1 MVLDGDIDAEWIESM
16 NAVMDDNRVLTLTTN
31 ERIPLT
37 KSMKLLLE
45 ISHLRNASPA
55 TASRAGCVFL
65 NESDKGWRPCEAMW
79 VETMG
84 DFKTQTILE
93 QTILEQLFDA
103 LVVPTLSMIKK
114 EKWNHVT
121 PLKDLGIVE
130 VICRILEAVLT
141 PEAYPPGPE
150 REVYEAFFQFAAVWG
165 IGGAFGSDRATRSQH
180 TVAFIAKG
188 AHARARVCYIW

>member
-1 MVLDGDIDAEWIESM
+1 MSQKASERESVRGGPRRGQPEVIAKNMRDFAAAPPDHENANVPKWMVLDDDIDAEWIESM
-16 NAVMDDNRVLTLTTN
+16 NAVMDDNRGLTLTTN

-65 NESDKGWRPCEAMW
+65 NESDIGWRPYVAMW

-84 DFKTQTILE
+84 DSKT
-93 QTILEQLFDA
+93 QTILEQLFDT
-103 LVVPTLSMIKK
+103 LVAPTLSMIKK

-130 VICRILEAVLT
+130 VISRILEAVLT

-150 REVYEAFFQFAAVWG
+150 REVYEAF
-165 IGGAFGSDRATRSQH
+165 I
-180 TVAFIAKG
+180 
-188 AHARARVCYIW
+188 